1 MKTEFIE
8 TTSRF
13 IEYCESLP
21 NSIYFKEG
29 DKWNTAQVMDHLERS
44 IRPVNLAMGLPGF
57 AHRILFGKSTRTSRS
72 FKEVVT
78 KYHKALEKGGKA
90 SGPYIPKGDLQ
101 NRQQNSAKLRKI
113 CQQLARRIE
122 KRNPSDW
129 ETSILPH
136 PLLGK
141 LTLKEMIY
149 FTIYHLDHHLVTLKR
164 FNKNP

>member
-1 MKTEFIE
+1 MSSKCLRYLITSSLKNRCKSNSNKRRSKQLKGFQIMKTEFIE

-72 FKEVVT
+72 FEEVVT

-101 NRQQNSAKLRKI
+101 NRKQNSAKLGKI
-113 CQQLARRIE
+113 CEQLARRIE
-122 KRNPSDW
+122 KRNPSD
-129 ETSILPH
+129 
-136 PLLGK
+136 
-141 LTLKEMIY
+141 
-149 FTIYHLDHHLVTLKR
+149 
-164 FNKNP
+164 